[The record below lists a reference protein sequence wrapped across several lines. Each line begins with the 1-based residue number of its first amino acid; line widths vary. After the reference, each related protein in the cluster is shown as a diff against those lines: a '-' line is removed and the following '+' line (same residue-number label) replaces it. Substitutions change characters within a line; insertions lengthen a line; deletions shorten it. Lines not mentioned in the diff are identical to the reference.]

1 MSDTCDVIQLLRH
14 VVWESHHRRVITS
27 HLTLG
32 RSAVNLKDKRIGTGY
47 PWVEIL
53 SALSGASSD
62 VIQFL

>member
-1 MSDTCDVIQLLRH
+1 
-14 VVWESHHRRVITS
+14 VWESHHRRVITS

-32 RSAVNLKDKRIGTGY
+32 RSAVIIDKRIGTGY

-53 SALSGASSD
+53 SALSGAGSG

>member
-1 MSDTCDVIQLLRH
+1 MSDTCDVVQLLGH
-14 VVWESHHRRVITS
+14 VVWESHHRRVTTL

-32 RSAVNLKDKRIGTGY
+32 RSAVIIDKRIGTGY